1 MGAAPEQARRGPWT
15 ARLAVVSLL
24 LAHFALAWS
33 STFEKSLTHDEIL
46 HLTGGTS
53 YWKFDDYRLQ
63 PENGN
68 LPQRLA
74 GLPAAFS
81 EDFRFPD
88 RDQPAWT
95 TSQVMVVGDQFC
107 HDLDND
113 LDAMLLRGR
122 AMMTVLSTALCLL
135 VFVWSRQ
142 IFGTAGGLLSL
153 GLCALSPTLLA
164 HGRLMTSETCNAL
177 FLALTVWSG
186 WRTLQRVT
194 PARVLTSSLCAGGLL
209 LSKMSGPLVLPM
221 ALWLVI
227 ARLISSRPMV
237 AAWPGRRLELVGLRS
252 KVVAIAAI
260 VPVHIAV
267 ALTIVW
273 GAYGFR
279 YSAFADAG
287 ESQQR
292 FNFYG
297 GTLDSVAEQA
307 GAAGAVLRWCG
318 EHQLLPEAYLYGT
331 GVVLAAQGRLG
342 FLAGEHAMGWW
353 WFFPYAL
360 LIKTPLPLFGLLLAA
375 AAAWWHGRRK
385 RTWAGWTTPLWAL
398 LVVYWIAAVSASLN
412 IGHRHLLATYA
423 PMMVLAGG
431 AASWLLV
438 RASVGRWLVGLLVA
452 LYAVESARAYP
463 HYLAYFNQITG
474 REDAHQH
481 LVDSSL
487 DWGQD
492 LPGLAA
498 WLGDRANHDEGA
510 VYLAYFGT
518 GRPDRFGIRSEFIP
532 VARWLP
538 RDRAINRMGRLS
550 GGVFCVSATALQ
562 SVYLD
567 VPGRWN
573 PEYEQEY
580 RRMQTALGAGQLTG
594 ERMLDRFDH
603 LRASRLM
610 AFLRQREPIARIG
623 YSILIYD
630 LTDEDVRRAQFGP
643 PPEKYADFTG
653 AR

>member
-1 MGAAPEQARRGPWT
+1 MSVEIERRSPWHVW
-15 ARLAVVSLL
+15 LVVAFLL
-24 LAHFALAWS
+24 LVHFALGWT
-33 STFEKSLTHDEIL
+33 STFAKSLTHDEIL

-53 YWKFDDYRLQ
+53 YWRFDDYRLQ

-74 GLPAAFS
+74 SLPTAWS
-81 EDFRFPD
+81 EGVRFPD
-88 RDQPAWT
+88 RDQDAWS
-95 TSQVMVVGDQFC
+95 TSQVMVIGDQLC

-113 LDAMLLRGR
+113 LDAMLLSGR
-122 AMMTVLSTALCLL
+122 AMMLVLSVGLCLL
-135 VFVWSRQ
+135 VFVWSRS

-153 GLCALSPTLLA
+153 ALCALSPTVLA
-164 HGRLMTSETCNAL
+164 HGRLMTSEMCNAL
-177 FLALTVWSG
+177 FLGLTVWSG
-186 WRTLQRVT
+186 WRTLTHMSVG
-194 PARVLTSSLCAGGLL
+194 RVLLSAACAGGLL

-221 ALWLVI
+221 ALWLLI
-227 ARLISSRPMV
+227 AQLVSRRPMTV
-237 AAWPGRRLELVGLRS
+237 GWRGRVRELAGLRQ
-252 KVVAIAAI
+252 KLVAVAVI
-260 VPVHIAV
+260 VPVHVAV

-279 YSAFADAG
+279 YSAFADGG
-287 ESQQR
+287 EPAPR

-297 GTLDSVAEQA
+297 GTLESVSEQA
-307 GAAGAVLRWCG
+307 GAAGAALRFVG

-360 LIKTPLPLFGLLLAA
+360 AIKTPLPLFGLLLAA
-375 AAAWWHGRRK
+375 AAAWWSLRR
-385 RTWAGWTTPLWAL
+385 RRGAGASTAPLWAL
-398 LVVYWIAAVSASLN
+398 LIVYWVAALSTSLN
-412 IGHRHLLATYA
+412 IGHRHLLPTYA

-431 AASWLLV
+431 AAAWLFARG
-438 RASVGRWLVGLLVA
+438 RAWRWLVGSLVV
-452 LYAVESARAYP
+452 LYSAEAARAYP
-463 HYLAYFNQITG
+463 HYLAYFNQMTG
-474 REDAHQH
+474 RDHAHRH

-498 WLGDRANHDEGA
+498 WLGERASADPVH
-510 VYLAYFGT
+510 LAYFGT
-518 GRPDRFGIRSEFIP
+518 GRPAAFGITSEFIP

-538 RDRAINRMGRLS
+538 RDRTGGRMGRL
-550 GGVFCVSATALQ
+550 GAGTYCVSATALQ

-580 RRMQTALGAGQLTG
+580 RGMQASLGAGQLTG
-594 ERMLDRFDH
+594 ARSLDRFSH
-603 LRASRLM
+603 LRAARLM
-610 AFLRQREPIARIG
+610 AYLRQRAPDAHVG

-630 LTDEDVRRAQFGP
+630 LTAEDVRQAQFGP
-643 PPEKYADFTG
+643 PPERYADYTG